1 MGEIKQSINENIN
14 INSSV
19 KVKENNIE
27 KIVVYLSCTLNT
39 DTLGV
44 NINVSVSDKE
54 LYKKYSTQIKE
65 EYNKFKAT
73 IENRATT
80 LGYEIF

>member
-1 MGEIKQSINENIN
+1 MGEIKQSISENIN

-27 KIVVYLSCTLNT
+27 QIVVYLSCTLNT

-65 EYNKFKAT
+65 EYNKFKTT

>member
-1 MGEIKQSINENIN
+1 MGEIKQLINENIN

-19 KVKENNIE
+19 KIKENDIE
-27 KIVVYLSCTLNT
+27 TIVMYLNCTLNT

-44 NINVSVSDKE
+44 NINVSVNDKE
-54 LYKKYSTQIKE
+54 LYKKYSVQIKE
-65 EYNKFKAT
+65 EYNKFKT
-73 IENRATT
+73 VVENRATT

>member
-1 MGEIKQSINENIN
+1 MGEIKRLINENIN

-19 KVKENNIE
+19 KIKENDIE
-27 KIVVYLSCTLNT
+27 TIVMYLNCTLNT

-44 NINVSVSDKE
+44 NINVSVNDKE
-54 LYKKYSTQIKE
+54 LYKKYSVQIKE
-65 EYNKFKAT
+65 EYNKFKT
-73 IENRATT
+73 VVENRATT

>member
-27 KIVVYLSCTLNT
+27 KIIMYLSCTLNT

-54 LYKKYSTQIKE
+54 LYKIYSTQIKE

-73 IENRATT
+73 VENRATT
-80 LGYEIF
+80 LGYAIF

>member
-1 MGEIKQSINENIN
+1 MGEIKQLINEN

-19 KVKENNIE
+19 KIKENDIE
-27 KIVVYLSCTLNT
+27 TIVMYLNCTLNT

-44 NINVSVSDKE
+44 NINVSVNDKE
-54 LYKKYSTQIKE
+54 LYKKYSVQIKE
-65 EYNKFKAT
+65 EYNKFKT
-73 IENRATT
+73 VVENRATT

>member
-1 MGEIKQSINENIN
+1 MGEIKQLINENIN

-19 KVKENNIE
+19 KIRENDIE
-27 KIVVYLSCTLNT
+27 TIVMYLNCTLNT

-44 NINVSVSDKE
+44 NINVSVNDKE
-54 LYKKYSTQIKE
+54 LYKKYSVQIKE
-65 EYNKFKAT
+65 EYNKFKT
-73 IENRATT
+73 VVENRATT